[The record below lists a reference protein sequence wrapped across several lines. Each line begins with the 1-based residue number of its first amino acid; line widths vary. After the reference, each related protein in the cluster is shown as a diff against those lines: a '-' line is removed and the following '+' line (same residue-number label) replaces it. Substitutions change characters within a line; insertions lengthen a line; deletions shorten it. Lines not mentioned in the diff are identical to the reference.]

1 MPFSALLDA
10 NVLIPNLLRDTLL
23 RIAERGLY
31 RPLWSADIL
40 DETWRNVLRLRPDVD
55 QERLQRTFATMN
67 QAFEDAAVTGY
78 ETLIDSMTNHP
89 KDRHVLAAAVVGRAD
104 SIVTFNVK
112 DFPATSTKPYE
123 IEVRHPD
130 VFLTHQHDLAPAVI
144 GEVLQE
150 QSADTRRPHLTV
162 PELLDAL
169 ERAGAGSFV
178 DLVRGS
184 GN

>member
-10 NVLIPNLLRDTLL
+10 NVLVPNLLRDTLL

-40 DETWRNVLRLRPDVD
+40 DETRRNVLRLRPDVD
-55 QERLQRTFATMN
+55 QGRLQRTFDTMN
-67 QAFEDAAVTGY
+67 QAFEDAMVTGY
-78 ETLIDSMTNHP
+78 QPLIDSMTNHP

-104 SIVTFNVK
+104 TIVTFNLK
-112 DFPATSTKPYE
+112 DFPAASATPYE
-123 IEVRHPD
+123 IEVQHPD
-130 VFLTHQHDLAPAVI
+130 IFLTHQHDLAPAVVS
-144 GEVLQE
+144 EFLEE
-150 QSADTRRPHLTV
+150 QSGDTRRPHLTV

-169 ERAGAGSFV
+169 KRAGAGSFV
-178 DLVRGS
+178 ELVKGG